1 MRRFV
6 ALAAVA
12 IVAAAAVIVLFAAGG
27 GSKQTASA
35 SHRSPAPRTSASV
48 ALRKTSLGSILVDSR
63 GRTLYLFEADKAGMS
78 ACSGSCAAVWPPLM
92 ATGTPH
98 GGPQVKASELGTIAG
113 SAGGRQV
120 SYHGHPLYTFA
131 GDAKAGDTTGQGLD
145 QFGAEWYVVNAHGD
159 KIDND

>member
-12 IVAAAAVIVLFAAGG
+12 IVAAAVIVISASGG

-35 SHRSPAPRTSASV
+35 SGRAPTGKAPASV
-48 ALRKTSLGSILVDSR
+48 ALRRSSLGSILVDSQ

-78 ACSGSCAAVWPPLM
+78 ACSGGCASVWPPLM
-92 ATGTPH
+92 ATGTPQA
-98 GGPQVKASELGTIAG
+98 GAGVQAAKLGTIAG
-113 SAGGRQV
+113 SGGGRQV
-120 SYHGHPLYTFA
+120 SYNGHPLYTFA
-131 GDAKAGDTTGQGLD
+131 GDAKAGDTTGQALD
-145 QFGAEWYVVNAHGD
+145 QFGAKWYVVDARGD